1 MVLPSVFR
9 QPNAEG
15 KPQQMNFDQ
24 SFSRENTCSVKFD
37 ARKAVFGREDVIPL
51 WVADTDFAAPEA
63 VTDALVRRARHP
75 AYGYTLFPD
84 SFYQAMIDWFRD
96 HHQWR
101 IEREWIAMAPGVV
114 PTLHAAAMAFAGE
127 GEGVIIQPPVYPPF
141 FSSIRKAGRRV
152 VENPLVERDGR
163 YGMDL
168 EHLAQCASA
177 DDVKVLFLCSPHNPV
192 GRVWSRGE
200 LASVLEIARAHELVV
215 IADEIHADLVYA
227 DRPAHHMLA
236 NLAQPDDALL
246 TTVAPSKTFNIPGMG
261 LSAVVSQRQ
270 DLLKQLNGVF
280 DSLHMVQCNP
290 FSVTAFEA
298 GYRQG
303 AEWLMQMMA
312 YVRGNRDFVLRFVEQ
327 RLPEIRVTD
336 PEGTYLLWL
345 DCRALGLDDRELKRF
360 MVEQAG
366 VGLNPG
372 ITFGN
377 QGSGF
382 MRLNLGSPREVIRQA
397 MEQIEEAMAGRR
409 NG

>member
-1 MVLPSVFR
+1 M
-9 QPNAEG
+9 
-15 KPQQMNFDQ
+15 
-24 SFSRENTCSVKFD
+24 FSREDTCSVKFD

-84 SFYQAMIDWFRD
+84 SLYAAMIDWFRD
-96 HHQWR
+96 HHQWA
-101 IEREWIAMAPGVV
+101 IQREWIAMAPGVV

-163 YGMDL
+163 YQMDL
-168 EHLAQCASA
+168 DHLAECAA
-177 DDVKVLFLCSPHNPV
+177 DPSVKVLFLCSPHNPV
-192 GRVWSRGE
+192 GRVWTKEE
-200 LASVLEIARAHELVV
+200 LESVLEIARVHNVVV
-215 IADEIHADLVYA
+215 ISDEIHADLVYP
-227 DRPAHHMLA
+227 DRPGHRMLA
-236 NLAQPDDALL
+236 TLSRPDDPLL
-246 TTVAPSKTFNIPGMG
+246 TTVAPSKTFNIPGLG
-261 LSAVVSQRQ
+261 LSAVVSERQ

-290 FSVTAFEA
+290 FSIAAFEA
-298 GYRQG
+298 GYRHG
-303 AEWLMQMMA
+303 ADWAAAMMD
-312 YVRGNRDFVLRFVEQ
+312 YVRGNRDFVLGFVKQ
-327 RLPEIRVTD
+327 WLPEIRVPD

-345 DCRALGLDDRELKRF
+345 DCRALGLDDAGLKRF
-360 MVEQAG
+360 MVEKAG

-372 ITFGN
+372 ITFGS

-382 MRLNLGSPREVIRQA
+382 MRLNLGSPLAVIRQA
-397 MEQIEEAMAGRR
+397 MEQIEVAVANRR
-409 NG
+409 SR